1 MFSNVGWGEIFF
13 LVVIGLIVIG
23 PERLPRVI
31 QDVRAAIFA
40 ARNAIEKAKQDLSNE
55 LGPEFDELS
64 KPIAELATLQRM
76 GPKAALTKT
85 LFDGDSSMLE
95 AFDPKKLVDPEDLR
109 IDGAA
114 SKPATPAAVP
124 KPATPAVKPA
134 ASPQV
139 EGQKSDGQAHGG
151 AISWADVT

>member
-114 SKPATPAAVP
+114 AKPAMPAA
-124 KPATPAVKPA
+124 KPA

>member
-31 QDVRAAIFA
+31 QDVRAALFA
-40 ARNAIEKAKQDLSNE
+40 ARNAIENAKRDLSNE

-64 KPIAELATLQRM
+64 KPISELAALQRM

-85 LFDGDSSMLE
+85 LLDGDSSVLE
-95 AFDPKKLVDPEDLR
+95 AFDPKNMVNPDDVR
-109 IDGAA
+109 IDAA
-114 SKPATPAAVP
+114 PSKPPS
-124 KPATPAVKPA
+124 KPA
-134 ASPQV
+134 ASPDLP
-139 EGQKSDGQAHGG
+139 KRPDGQAGG
-151 AISWADVT
+151 GFSWADVT